1 MSGCAR
7 SILGFAMTRFLSI
20 GIVIAFFLFLTLFLV
35 LPGGYLVLTA
45 FTNKTGL
52 TLEHWTEATKPLF
65 FRALSNSVGLS
76 LQSALEGG
84 ILGALAAGALWRSS
98 PRTQRFLG
106 GLSGIAANFAGVP
119 LAFAFIVLFGVS
131 GVFNYILQGI
141 GLETIDIYRR
151 QNLHIVYLYFQVPLM
166 TVLMLPA
173 FAAIQRD
180 WLEAARG
187 LGASPLVFWWRV
199 GIPVLLP
206 TLLGS
211 FVLLFANS
219 FGAYATVY
227 ALSQGSINLLPTQI
241 GFQVSGQVGYNPG
254 AAAALACMMAFV
266 LLLSLVIYRASKRW
280 AAKLEAGVA

>member
-1 MSGCAR
+1 MNLR
-7 SILGFAMTRFLSI
+7 LVSI
-20 GIVIAFFLFLTLFLV
+20 GITALFFLFLLMFLV

-52 TLEHWTEATKPLF
+52 TLEHFAEATKPLF
-65 FRALSNSVGLS
+65 FRALGNSLTLS
-76 LQSALEGG
+76 LQSALEGAV
-84 ILGALAAGALWRSS
+84 LGALAAGALWRSS
-98 PRTQRFLG
+98 PRTSRFLG

-119 LAFAFIVLFGVS
+119 LAFAFVVLFGAS
-131 GVFNYILQGI
+131 GVMNFILQGI

-173 FAAIQRD
+173 FAAIQKD

-187 LGASPLVFWWRV
+187 LGASPIVFWLRV

-254 AAAALACMMAFV
+254 AAAALASIMALV
-266 LLLSLVIYRASKRW
+266 LLICLVFYRLSKRW
-280 AAKLEAGVA
+280 AARLEGGAA

>member
-1 MSGCAR
+1 MN
-7 SILGFAMTRFLSI
+7 LRFLSV
-20 GIVIAFFLFLTLFLV
+20 GIVVIFFLFLLLFLV
-35 LPGGYLVLTA
+35 LPSVYLVLTA
-45 FTNKTGL
+45 FANKTGL
-52 TLEHWTEATKPLF
+52 TLEHWQEATKPLF
-65 FRALSNSVGLS
+65 LRALGNSFSLS

-84 ILGALAAGALWRSS
+84 VLGALAAGALWRSS

-119 LAFAFIVLFGVS
+119 LAFAFIVMLGSS
-131 GVFNYILQGI
+131 GVFNFILEAW
-141 GLETIDIYRR
+141 GLEKIDIYRR
-151 QNLHIVYLYFQVPLM
+151 QNLHIIYLYFQIPLM

-173 FAAIQRD
+173 FAAIQKD

-187 LGASPLVFWWRV
+187 LGASPIIFWWRV

-227 ALSQGSINLLPTQI
+227 ALSQGSINLIPTQI
-241 GFQVSGQVGYNPG
+241 GFQISGQVGYNPG
-254 AAAALACMMAFV
+254 AAAALACMMALV
-266 LLLSLVIYRASKRW
+266 LLLCLVAYRGSRRW
-280 AAKLEAGVA
+280 AARLEGVA

>member
-1 MSGCAR
+1 MN
-7 SILGFAMTRFLSI
+7 LRFFSLA
-20 GIVIAFFLFLTLFLV
+20 IAFLFLLFLFAFLV
-35 LPGGYLVLTA
+35 LPGGFLVWSA
-45 FTNKTGL
+45 FSGKTGL
-52 TLEHWTEATKPLF
+52 TLDNWATAFKPLF
-65 FRALSNSVGLS
+65 LRGLGNSLTLS
-76 LQSALEGG
+76 LQSALEGAV
-84 ILGALAAGALWRSS
+84 LGAIAAGALWRSS

-106 GLSGIAANFAGVP
+106 GLSGVAANFAGVP
-119 LAFAFIVLFGVS
+119 LAFAFIVLFGAS
-131 GVFNYILQGI
+131 GVFNSILQAL

-151 QNLHIVYLYFQVPLM
+151 QNLHIVYLYFQIPLM

-173 FAAIQRD
+173 LSAIQKD

-211 FVLLFANS
+211 FVLLFANA

-241 GFQVSGQVGYNPG
+241 GFQVSGQVGYDPGG
-254 AAAALACMMAFV
+254 AAALSSLMALV
-266 LLLSLVIYRASKRW
+266 LLLCLAVYRASRRW
-280 AAKLEAGVA
+280 AARVQGGGA